1 MNIKN
6 FNFYITNKDTYYL
19 LKLYM
24 AISQDVLFSISTMR
38 FAHSFGGFL
47 SGENFLYRQVNNFI
61 SAVLE
66 LSGILNFA
74 LVSTNMTL

>member
-24 AISQDVLFSISTMR
+24 AISQDVLFSISTMG

-47 SGENFLYRQVNNFI
+47 SGENFLYRQVSDFI

-74 LVSTNMTL
+74 LVSPKMTL